1 MRKRRKLVAK
11 NKGYTAKRLLLL
23 LLALALVAAA
33 AVGVFLLVRERG
45 TFGTLAE
52 LPFTADGQWAFTG
65 GGFYYISGD
74 KLCYYD
80 LNDPEKASSLQLSST
95 DVTLVSSDSI
105 TAVYGGAAVHIVGAS
120 EMIDAGGQVLSV
132 SCGKRH
138 IAVMRQGSDESVAVL
153 VYDASGTLVDSIESG
168 SALLA
173 DCGFGTAGGSDV
185 LWTLSLATS
194 GSIPVSTITT
204 YTYGD
209 SGASMS
215 GVITLQ
221 SQLVEDVYF
230 TAGSIFV
237 AGTNHL
243 LRYDKEITSEAYR
256 LLVYGYRPLDFTAG
270 GTKPLFLFASH
281 AAENPATVQLI
292 SCADAELADAL
303 TRTVNLPEGTHSCFV
318 IGGRFMAVANKTVY
332 TYNAS
337 GTLQSTTELEVPCDE
352 AVKLSDSR
360 ILFRRGPEMR
370 VMTLR

>member
-173 DCGFGTAGGSDV
+173 A
-185 LWTLSLATS
+185 LA
-194 GSIPVSTITT
+194 
-204 YTYGD
+204 
-209 SGASMS
+209 
-215 GVITLQ
+215 
-221 SQLVEDVYF
+221 
-230 TAGSIFV
+230 
-237 AGTNHL
+237 
-243 LRYDKEITSEAYR
+243 RR
-256 LLVYGYRPLDFTAG
+256 
-270 GTKPLFLFASH
+270 
-281 AAENPATVQLI
+281 AAAMC
-292 SCADAELADAL
+292 S
-303 TRTVNLPEGTHSCFV
+303 
-318 IGGRFMAVANKTVY
+318 GRFPLPPRAPSRFPPSRPIPMAIRVR
-332 TYNAS
+332 
-337 GTLQSTTELEVPCDE
+337 PCP
-352 AVKLSDSR
+352 A
-360 ILFRRGPEMR
+360 
-370 VMTLR
+370 